1 MTQNKANH
9 RTLEVILILI
19 SAALTCVLYQMTGY
33 GIIVLNLFFLPVA
46 LAAFYLGRYRAGV
59 LAFFNVITASIVT
72 ALHLEDFAGNTS
84 PLVIGLSV
92 VVWGGVLG
100 LMALMVGTL
109 SDELSSRMV
118 ELHEAYVGVV
128 DVLAQYLQSGNPR
141 LKDRSH
147 RIAELCQ
154 EVAQQMKLSP
164 REVDDIRVAA
174 LLHDIENI
182 EVTARVIRKAMGD
195 LTDEQKGAGQH
206 TFHGTEL
213 VHSLGP
219 VLLGAFPLVLN
230 QAEPEQQH
238 SMPGHAPAE
247 NVPLVR
253 SDHPH
258 RPRLRRAQK
267 RQMGPARSQSS
278 RRDPGPAPRCGG
290 EPPSDDLA
298 GARADRLPAAGR
310 RRNSVPL
317 QQREPA
323 HTRRRS
329 LRSPFRV
336 ATRPRT
342 AVDRPEPG
350 VDCRG
355 RANRPAPIENRLS
368 PWHPLPRCLPPRRL
382 DEHDAGTMYFRRARC
397 SSWFNNAFP

>member
-9 RTLEVILILI
+9 RTLEVILVLI

-46 LAAFYLGRYRAGV
+46 LAAVYLGRYRAGV

-92 VVWGGVLG
+92 VAWGGVLG

-128 DVLAQYLQSGNPR
+128 DVLSQYLQSGNPR

-147 RIAELCQ
+147 RVAELCQ

-164 REVDDIRVAA
+164 REVDNIRVAA

-182 EVTARVIRKAMGD
+182 EITARVIRKAMGD
-195 LTDEQKGAGQH
+195 LTDEQNGAGQN

-238 SMPGHAPAE
+238 STPGDRPAE
-247 NVPLVR
+247 NVPLGARIIHTVR
-253 SDHPH
+253 AYDALKNGKWGLPGSSQADVIQD
-258 RPRLRRAQK
+258 LRRDAEGNHHPTVL
-267 RQMGPARSQSS
+267 RALERIVSQPQVAVETPSPSS
-278 RRDPGPAPRCGG
+278 NGSQRTPV
-290 EPPSDDLA
+290 
-298 GARADRLPAAGR
+298 GAL
-310 RRNSVPL
+310 
-317 QQREPA
+317 
-323 HTRRRS
+323 
-329 LRSPFRV
+329 
-336 ATRPRT
+336 
-342 AVDRPEPG
+342 
-350 VDCRG
+350 
-355 RANRPAPIENRLS
+355 
-368 PWHPLPRCLPPRRL
+368 
-382 DEHDAGTMYFRRARC
+382 
-397 SSWFNNAFP
+397 

>member
-1 MTQNKANH
+1 MTQIKANQ

-33 GIIVLNLFFLPVA
+33 GIIVLNLFFLPVT

-72 ALHLEDFAGNTS
+72 TLHLEDFAGNTS

-109 SDELSSRMV
+109 SDELSSRMA

-128 DVLAQYLQSGNPR
+128 EVLSQYLQSANPR

-164 REVDDIRVAA
+164 RAVDDIRVAA

-195 LTDEQKGAGQH
+195 LTDEQRGAGQH

-219 VLLGAFPLVLN
+219 VLLGAFPLLLN
-230 QAEPEQQH
+230 QVEPEQQH
-238 SMPGHAPAE
+238 STPGDRPAE
-247 NVPLVR
+247 NVPLGARIIQTVR
-253 SDHPH
+253 AYDALKNDRWGLPGVSQADVIED
-258 RPRLRRAQK
+258 LRRDAEGNHHPTVL
-267 RQMGPARSQSS
+267 RVLERIVSQQQV
-278 RRDPGPAPRCGG
+278 AV
-290 EPPSDDLA
+290 ETPSTSGNGSHRTPV
-298 GARADRLPAAGR
+298 GA
-310 RRNSVPL
+310 V
-317 QQREPA
+317 
-323 HTRRRS
+323 
-329 LRSPFRV
+329 
-336 ATRPRT
+336 
-342 AVDRPEPG
+342 
-350 VDCRG
+350 
-355 RANRPAPIENRLS
+355 
-368 PWHPLPRCLPPRRL
+368 
-382 DEHDAGTMYFRRARC
+382 
-397 SSWFNNAFP
+397 